1 MDRRTVQ
8 SAHQRIDG
16 LDQRVVKVEVQLE
29 ERWKETI
36 LRIKRIESVLMGSA
50 ATIIAMLVAVIMKM
64 G

>member
-8 SAHQRIDG
+8 SAHSRIDG

>member
-8 SAHQRIDG
+8 SAHTRIDG